1 MRNIRRKNLIWTA
14 SIVLIAVTF
23 LWADSEASPTPS
35 RHHYITK
42 RTRNFY
48 QDKGYG
54 DGSMKHFF
62 IMLKIVLKIFGK
74 HWLLVLILLI
84 IHHIYWS
91 VDLNVYYYYKMKKY
105 RQELRLKI
113 SNECY
118 GKRWSKIIIKTG
130 NFCEIFC
137 FLILAPLFL
146 IHFPATAVPRCMFVT
161 NSIYW
166 TSMFWTGIF
175 TVVILNK

>member
-1 MRNIRRKNLIWTA
+1 MRDIRRKNLIWTA

-35 RHHYITK
+35 RHYITK

-74 HWLLVLILLI
+74 H
-84 IHHIYWS
+84 
-91 VDLNVYYYYKMKKY
+91 
-105 RQELRLKI
+105 
-113 SNECY
+113 
-118 GKRWSKIIIKTG
+118 
-130 NFCEIFC
+130 
-137 FLILAPLFL
+137 
-146 IHFPATAVPRCMFVT
+146 
-161 NSIYW
+161 
-166 TSMFWTGIF
+166 
-175 TVVILNK
+175 